1 MSRFYAM
8 GISWAKVL
16 SKLKSFLNMG
26 KLNIF
31 FTLNH
36 WIFK

>member
-1 MSRFYAM
+1 MPRLYATVV
-8 GISWAKVL
+8 SWAKIL
-16 SKLKSFLNMG
+16 SKVKSFSNMD

-36 WIFK
+36 DIFK

>member
-8 GISWAKVL
+8 GISWAKIL
-16 SKLKSFLNMG
+16 SKVKSFSNMD

-36 WIFK
+36 GIFK

>member
-1 MSRFYAM
+1 
-8 GISWAKVL
+8 L
-16 SKLKSFLNMG
+16 SKLKSFSNMD

-36 WIFK
+36 RIFK

>member
-8 GISWAKVL
+8 GIPWAKVL
-16 SKLKSFLNMG
+16 SKLKSFSNMD